1 MALLWI
7 ATSLL
12 IGLWHITA
20 LPTIFATIFRC
31 AFGWQEAAAG
41 AVGYTISQALTSG
54 FQRGMFSNEA
64 GMGSSPNAAAAA
76 ASWPPHP
83 AAQGIV
89 QMIGVFIDTIVICTA
104 SAIIVMLAP
113 RPDNEY
119 TLNGIQDLQ
128 HAMSVLVGGWGAG
141 FIALIVLLFA
151 FSSIVANYVYAE
163 NNLVFLRLDKP
174 RYIWGLRILTILM
187 VLLGTMVS
195 LPVVWQS
202 ADIIMALMAM
212 TNLTAI
218 LLLSP
223 TVRIIASDYLRQR
236 RLGIQPTFDATRY
249 PDIDQQL
256 APGAWN
262 ELPREIARQ
271 LQLSIPPCTFFV
283 KIRRNYLQGLD
294 MLILIS
300 PAKTLDYQSPL
311 ATTRYTQPELL
322 EYSQQLIGI
331 ARKLSAPQ
339 IGKLMSISDKL
350 ADLNAT
356 RFHDWHPDFTPQNAR
371 QAILAFK
378 GDVYTGLQAETLTE
392 DDFDFAQ
399 RHLRMLSGLYGVL
412 RPLDLMQPY
421 RLEMGIRLENPRGKD
436 LYQFWGDTITE
447 KLNQALRDQ
456 GDDIVINLA
465 SDEYFK
471 SVKTPKLQGQLI
483 KPVFLDEKNG
493 KFKVISFYAKKA
505 RGLMSRY
512 IIENRLTQPEQ
523 LKAFNSEGYFFD
535 ADASEKGELVFK
547 RHEQ

>member
-1 MALLWI
+1 MPDFLSFINEILWGSVMIYLLLGAGIWFSWQTRGIQFRYVRKFGRSLKKPAPAAGWFNVLSGALYQPCRPVGSGNLAGVTLAIAAGGPGAVFWMWVSALLGMASSFAECSLAQLYKERDSRGQFRGGPAWYMARGLGMRWMGVLFSILLLLAYGFIFNTVQANSVAHALRYAFDLPAAVSGGVLAVVVLLAILRGLRGVARLMQWIVPFMALLWI

-174 RYIWGLRILTILM
+174 RYIWGLRILTVLM

-262 ELPREIARQ
+262 ELPRE
-271 LQLSIPPCTFFV
+271 
-283 KIRRNYLQGLD
+283 
-294 MLILIS
+294 
-300 PAKTLDYQSPL
+300 
-311 ATTRYTQPELL
+311 
-322 EYSQQLIGI
+322 
-331 ARKLSAPQ
+331 
-339 IGKLMSISDKL
+339 
-350 ADLNAT
+350 
-356 RFHDWHPDFTPQNAR
+356 
-371 QAILAFK
+371 
-378 GDVYTGLQAETLTE
+378 
-392 DDFDFAQ
+392 
-399 RHLRMLSGLYGVL
+399 
-412 RPLDLMQPY
+412 
-421 RLEMGIRLENPRGKD
+421 
-436 LYQFWGDTITE
+436 
-447 KLNQALRDQ
+447 
-456 GDDIVINLA
+456 
-465 SDEYFK
+465 
-471 SVKTPKLQGQLI
+471 
-483 KPVFLDEKNG
+483 
-493 KFKVISFYAKKA
+493 
-505 RGLMSRY
+505 
-512 IIENRLTQPEQ
+512 
-523 LKAFNSEGYFFD
+523 
-535 ADASEKGELVFK
+535 
-547 RHEQ
+547 